1 MATRQWSWSK
11 AERQRKANRERERL
25 EVEVDNGTRVPR
37 ESCLPF
43 RHCQGLRIQRID
55 IPEDSSVSFQFHD
68 LSSINSTMFDHVWRC
83 LKKEE
88 KKKKENKNAL
98 RRSADSVA
106 ARPWKFVKILE
117 EGRGREERTSTIYV
131 HHIRQGINRRNSVS
145 ITRFIRPRY
154 PFDKFDY
161 VWPCLKMFEHV
172 WTCLKMFE
180 EAKKKNRKDVKML
193 FINRMSCYR
202 CSLVKNSWKIRE
214 NSRAMG
220 RGKDTFAR
228 TPSIP
233 IHHI

>member
-11 AERQRKANRERERL
+11 AERQRKTNRERERL

-88 KKKKENKNAL
+88 KKKKKIKTRYVEAQILLLLVREN
-98 RRSADSVA
+98 S
-106 ARPWKFVKILE
+106 WKFSKKGE
-117 EGRGREERTSTIYV
+117 REERTSTIYV
-131 HHIRQGINRRNSVS
+131 HHITQGINRRNSVS

-180 EAKKKNRKDVKML
+180 EAKKKTEKM
-193 FINRMSCYR
+193 
-202 CSLVKNSWKIRE
+202 
-214 NSRAMG
+214 
-220 RGKDTFAR
+220 
-228 TPSIP
+228 
-233 IHHI
+233 